1 MGGAVNGGY
10 MVSSFLYPNHDPHFR
25 HLSTLIRSVL
35 EKKKLGVEWLGGICW
50 WNSATTAT
58 NCGGTPQTA
67 GEVTDLQWSTLACS
81 FEHDCWL
88 GMLAKLNFLKLL

>member
-50 WNSATTAT
+50 WNSCKQLPKTV
-58 NCGGTPQTA
+58 
-67 GEVTDLQWSTLACS
+67 E
-81 FEHDCWL
+81 EH
-88 GMLAKLNFLKLL
+88 LKLLEKSQIYNDPL

>member
-35 EKKKLGVEWLGGICW
+35 EKKKLGVEWFGGICG
-50 WNSATTAT
+50 WNS
-58 NCGGTPQTA
+58 CKKLPQTV
-67 GEVTDLQWSTLACS
+67 GE
-81 FEHDCWL
+81 H
-88 GMLAKLNFLKLL
+88 LKLLEKSQIYNDPL

>member
-25 HLSTLIRSVL
+25 HLSTLTRSVL

-50 WNSATTAT
+50 
-58 NCGGTPQTA
+58 
-67 GEVTDLQWSTLACS
+67 
-81 FEHDCWL
+81 
-88 GMLAKLNFLKLL
+88 